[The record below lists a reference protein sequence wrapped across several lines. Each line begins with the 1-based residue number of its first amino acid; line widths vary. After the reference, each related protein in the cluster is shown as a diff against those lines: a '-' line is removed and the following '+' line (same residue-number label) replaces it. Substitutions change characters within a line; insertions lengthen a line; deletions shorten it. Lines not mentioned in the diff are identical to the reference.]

1 MMEAPNNDKLDTT
14 IELITPEN
22 IVFRYYL
29 AGPAHRIPAFLI
41 DCICQFVIFMATSFA
56 LVFLTFYFP
65 MLEEIIDFVFLV
77 SIFCIFW
84 LYGGILESVWNG
96 RTFGKWALGLRVV
109 TVEGLPITPFQALMR
124 NLLRAADLQPFFTGW
139 VGLLTMMLN
148 RRFQRLGDL
157 ACKTMVI
164 IDRVS
169 TLQAIPLADHPE
181 IAAVA
186 ELLPHRLEFH
196 PSVVR
201 ALLLYVHRRQ
211 WLSWERR
218 NEIAAPLAE
227 ALRKRYGLPS
237 DIPADT
243 IVCAAYQRGVLGSAA
258 QNGQNAVMGSLRRPD
273 ADRSSPQASALPFGP
288 LPAETPS
295 SETPN

>member
-1 MMEAPNNDKLDTT
+1 MMEANDDKLDTT

-29 AGPAHRIPAFLI
+29 AGPAHRIPAYLI
-41 DCICQFVIFMATSFA
+41 DCVCQFAIFMAGTFG
-56 LVFLTFYFP
+56 LTMLTLYVP
-65 MLEEIIDFVFLV
+65 MLDEIVGFVFLIL
-77 SIFCIFW
+77 IFAIFW
-84 LYGGILESVWNG
+84 LYGGILESIWNG
-96 RTFGKWALGLRVV
+96 RTFGKWVFGLRVV

-124 NLLRAADLQPFFTGW
+124 NLLRAADLQPIFTGW

-164 IDRVS
+164 IDRVP
-169 TLQAIPLADHPE
+169 TLRAIPLADQPE
-181 IAAVA
+181 ISAVA
-186 ELLPHRLEFH
+186 ELLPPRLEFH

-201 ALLLYVHRRQ
+201 ALLLYVHRRE

-227 ALRKRYGLPS
+227 AFRKRYGLPS
-237 DIPADT
+237 HLSADT
-243 IVCAAYQRGVLGSAA
+243 IVCAAYQRGVLGIAA
-258 QNGQNAVMGSLRRPD
+258 HNGQNAVAGSAGPPDSSRP
-273 ADRSSPQASALPFGP
+273 SSQASALPFV
-288 LPAETPS
+288 PS
-295 SETPN
+295 FVENPPSQSRD